1 MAPAKQLFH
10 IGVCITVLMSA
21 GCATNPVT
29 GKRQFTLVSESQ
41 EIAMGQAAAAEVR
54 QSIGLVDDAAL
65 QNYVSATGMAL
76 ARSSERPKLPWS
88 FQVVDDPTPN
98 AFALPGG
105 FIFVT
110 RGMLNLMDSQAE
122 LASVLGHEIG
132 HVTARHSVSAIS
144 RQQLAQLGLGLGG
157 IFVPEV
163 QPFGQAIG
171 AGLGLLFLKHG
182 RDAERQADQLAVQY
196 AGRDYDVR
204 ETIDVFES
212 LGRAGDEQRSAL
224 PTWLST
230 HPAPAERIDALRQYI
245 DAGAQSGSLVD
256 RAEYLR
262 QIDGLIYGDNPRQG
276 FFRDQVFYHPDLR
289 FRFSL
294 PPGWQAQNLTQAVE
308 AISSNRDAALILMI
322 ARATSPAA
330 AARQLAAQ
338 QNVRVLQSSGE
349 RINGLPSV
357 VSLFEAATDGGVV
370 RGIAAHI
377 ELGGRVYELI
387 GYAPLERFAGNG
399 AAIERA
405 ITSFGPLT
413 DRAILSIQPRRI
425 DIVTLRESMTVA
437 EFAREYGSPIP
448 IEELALINQVDGA
461 NTRLAAG
468 SLVKRVTGPPASST
482 DRNGG
487 RR

>member
-1 MAPAKQLFH
+1 MSPAKQLFH
-10 IGVCITVLMSA
+10 IGVCIAVLASA

-29 GKRQFTLVSESQ
+29 GDRQFTLISESQ

-54 QSIGLVDDAAL
+54 QTIGLVDDAAL
-65 QNYVSATGMAL
+65 QDYVSATGLAL
-76 ARSSERPKLPWS
+76 ARTSERPKLPWS

-132 HVTARHSVSAIS
+132 HVTARHSVTAIS

-157 IFVPEV
+157 IFFPQV

-196 AGRDYDVR
+196 AGGRNYDVR

-224 PTWLST
+224 PAWLST
-230 HPAPAERIDALRQYI
+230 HPAPAERIDALKEYI
-245 DAGAQSGSLVD
+245 AAGARGGSVVD

-262 QIDGLIYGDNPRQG
+262 QIEGLVYGDNPRQG
-276 FFRDQVFYHPDLR
+276 FFRDQVFYHPDLQ

-308 AISSNRDAALILMI
+308 AISPNRDAAIVLML
-322 ARATSPAA
+322 AQGTSATA
-330 AARQLAAQ
+330 AARRLASQ
-338 QNVRVLQSSGE
+338 QNVRVVQSSAE
-349 RINGLPSV
+349 RINRLPSV
-357 VSLFEAATDGGVV
+357 VSLFEAATEGGVV

-377 ELGGRVYELI
+377 ELRGRVYELI
-387 GYAPLERFAGNG
+387 GYAPLERFAANDT
-399 AAIERA
+399 AIERA
-405 ITSFGPLT
+405 LTSFGPLT
-413 DRAILSIQPRRI
+413 DRAMLSIQPRRI
-425 DIVTLRESMTVA
+425 DIVTIRESMTVA

-448 IEELALINQVDGA
+448 IDELALINQAEGA
-461 NTRLAAG
+461 NSVLPAG
-468 SLVKRVTGPPASST
+468 SMVKRVVGPPA
-482 DRNGG
+482 
-487 RR
+487 

>member
-1 MAPAKQLFH
+1 MDWLLPLFRVALCTALLA
-10 IGVCITVLMSA
+10 GA

-29 GKRQFTLVSESQ
+29 GERQFSLVSESQ

-54 QSIGLVDDAAL
+54 QTIGLVDNPEL
-65 QNYVSATGMAL
+65 QNYVSATGLAL
-76 ARSSERPKLPWS
+76 ARTSERPKLPWS

-122 LASVLGHEIG
+122 LAAVLGHEIG

-157 IFVPEV
+157 IFFPEV

-196 AGRDYDVR
+196 AGRQNYDVR

-212 LGRAGDEQRSAL
+212 LGRTGEDSRGAL
-224 PTWLST
+224 PSWLST
-230 HPAPAERIDALRQYI
+230 HPAPAERINALRQYI
-245 DAGAQSGSLVD
+245 ASSGGKSGSIVD

-262 QIDGLIYGDNPRQG
+262 QIEGSVYGNNPRQG
-276 FFRDQVFYHPDLR
+276 FFRDGVFYHPDLQ

-294 PPGWQAQNLTQAVE
+294 PPGWEGQNLTHAVQ
-308 AISSNRDAALILMI
+308 AISPNRDAAFVLTF
-322 ARATSPAA
+322 ARAASAVA

-338 QNVRVLQSSGE
+338 QNVNVLQSTAE
-349 RINGLPSV
+349 RINGLPAV
-357 VSLFEAATDGGVV
+357 VSLFNAATEGGTV
-370 RGIAAHI
+370 RGIVAHV
-377 ELGGRVYELI
+377 EFGGRVYELI
-387 GYAPLERFAGNG
+387 GYAPLERFG
-399 AAIERA
+399 AHGAPIERA
-405 ITSFGPLT
+405 LGSFAPLT
-413 DRAILSIQPRRI
+413 DSAALSIEPRRI
-425 DIVTLRESMTVA
+425 DIVTLDRSMTVA
-437 EFAREYGSPIP
+437 EFASRYGSPIP
-448 IEELALINQVDGA
+448 IEELALINQVAGA
-461 NTRLAAG
+461 NAVLPAG
-468 SLVKRVTGPPASST
+468 SMVKRIVGPAA
-482 DRNGG
+482 
-487 RR
+487 

>member
-1 MAPAKQLFH
+1 MEWKLSLRVAVCSSLLA
-10 IGVCITVLMSA
+10 GV

-29 GKRQFTLVSESQ
+29 GERQFSLVSESQ

-54 QSIGLVDDAAL
+54 QTIGLVDDRAL
-65 QNYVSATGMAL
+65 QNYVSTTGLAL
-76 ARSSERPKLPWS
+76 ARTSERPKLPWS
-88 FQVVDDPTPN
+88 FEVVDDPTPN

-132 HVTARHSVSAIS
+132 HVTARHSATAIS

-157 IFVPEV
+157 VFFPEV

-196 AGRDYDVR
+196 AGGSNYDVR

-212 LGRAGDEQRSAL
+212 LGRTGGEQRSAL

-230 HPAPAERIDALRQYI
+230 HPAPAERIDALRQYVGRR
-245 DAGAQSGSLVD
+245 DAPMGSVVD
-256 RAEYLR
+256 RAEYLG
-262 QIDGLIYGDNPRQG
+262 QIDGLVYGDNPRQG

-308 AISSNRDAALILMI
+308 AISPNRDAAIVLML
-322 ARATSPAA
+322 ARAASPSV
-330 AARQLAAQ
+330 AARQLASQ
-338 QNVRVLQSSGE
+338 PNVRVLQSSAE
-349 RINGLPSV
+349 RINGLSSV
-357 VSLFEAATDGGVV
+357 VSLFDAATESGTV

-377 ELGGRVYELI
+377 EHGGRVYELI
-387 GYAPLERFAGNG
+387 GYAPTERFGGNG
-399 AAIERA
+399 TAIERA
-405 ITSFGPLT
+405 LNSFGALT
-413 DRAILSIQPRRI
+413 DRAILSIEPRRV
-425 DIVTLRESMTVA
+425 DIVTLRRAMTVA
-437 EFAREYGSPIP
+437 EFAREYDSPIP
-448 IEELALINQVDGA
+448 IEELALINQVEGPGS
-461 NTRLAAG
+461 RLAAG
-468 SLVKRVTGPPASST
+468 TLVKRVIGPPS
-482 DRNGG
+482 
-487 RR
+487 